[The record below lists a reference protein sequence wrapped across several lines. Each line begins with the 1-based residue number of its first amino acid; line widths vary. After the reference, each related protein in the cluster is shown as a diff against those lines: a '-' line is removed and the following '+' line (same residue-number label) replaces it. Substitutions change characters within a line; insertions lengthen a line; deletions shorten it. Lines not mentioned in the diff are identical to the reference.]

1 MGCLGIEAFRLFP
14 QGQYNAKALFVRAFP
29 LGEDVAGFVWIAEGE
44 TLSRKKF
51 TPPLPGSR
59 HLLSGN
65 EAVAQAVWEAG
76 ARVAAAYPGTP
87 ATEILE
93 NVALYPD
100 IYAEWSVNE
109 KVSLEV
115 AIGASMTGARAFCA
129 MKHVGVNV
137 AADALMTQTL
147 AGVVGGLVLA
157 VADDVGFSS
166 SQNEQDSRFWGRF
179 AHLPI
184 LEPADSQEA
193 HAMTRAAFSL
203 SETFN
208 TIVLLRLTTRV
219 CHVKCLVTVGE
230 RQAVRA
236 ADGFVKDPARWV
248 MVPANAQRRVPE
260 VLARDKALAGASE
273 KSAFNRMEPGSDRRV
288 GFVTS
293 GPAYMHVREAFPDA
307 PLLKLGFSH
316 PAPINL
322 ARQLAAE
329 VETLVVV
336 EETEPLLETEIRA
349 AGIAALGKAYL
360 PAAGELSPHV
370 LRKSLAALLPEQA
383 AALESPRACLPVF
396 PRPPTLCVACP
407 HLGVY
412 YTLSQLRN
420 VHIAGDIGC
429 YTLGAG
435 HPWNALDTTI
445 CMGASMGIALGM
457 DKGRGPE
464 DEKKK
469 IVAVIGDSTFMH
481 MGMQGLLDIA
491 YNRGNVTVLLL
502 DNRAVGMTGGQDN
515 PGSGRDIY
523 GQDAPRVD
531 FARIVEA
538 LGIAPERIHV
548 VDPYLLPTL
557 FKTLREETRQSGPS
571 VIITNRPCV
580 LIGDYEKQPAYEV
593 NDAACTGCGNCVEV
607 GCPAIH
613 VTRRE
618 KVVKPSGKEVE
629 LAFARIE
636 TAACTGC
643 ELCLQTCAP
652 EAIQPA
658 PPALPVFPVMMS

>member
-1 MGCLGIEAFRLFP
+1 M
-14 QGQYNAKALFVRAFP
+14 
-29 LGEDVAGFVWIAEGE
+29 
-44 TLSRKKF
+44 
-51 TPPLPGSR
+51 
-59 HLLSGN
+59 SGN
-65 EAVAQAVWEAG
+65 EAVARAVWESG
-76 ARVAAAYPGTP
+76 VRVAAAYPGTP
-87 ATEILE
+87 ATEIIE

-100 IYAEWSVNE
+100 IYTEWSVNE

-115 AIGASMTGARAFCA
+115 AIGASLAGGRSFCA
-129 MKHVGVNV
+129 MKHVGLNV
-137 AADALMTQTL
+137 ASDALMTQTL
-147 AGVVGGLVLA
+147 AGVVGGLVIA

-193 HAMTRAAFSL
+193 RAMTRAAFDL
-203 SETFN
+203 SEKFN
-208 TIVLLRLTTRV
+208 TPVLLRLTTRV
-219 CHVKCLVTVGE
+219 CHVKCKVTTGE
-230 RQAVRA
+230 REVHRVAE
-236 ADGFVKDPARWV
+236 GFHKDPTRWV
-248 MVPANAQRRVPE
+248 MVPAHAKRRVPQ
-260 VLARDKALAGASE
+260 VLARDKALREAAE
-273 KSAFNRMEPGSDRRV
+273 ASAFNFIDAGKNAKI

-307 PLLKLGFSH
+307 PVLKLGFSH
-316 PAPINL
+316 PVPLNL
-322 ARQLAAE
+322 ARRLADE

-336 EETEPLLETEIRA
+336 EETEPLVETEIRA
-349 AGIAALGKAYL
+349 AGIKAVGKAYL
-360 PAAGELSPHV
+360 PAAGELPPNV
-370 LRKSLAALLPEQA
+370 LRQSLAALLPENTENA
-383 AALESPRACLPVF
+383 APIHAIRAALPVF

-420 VHIAGDIGC
+420 VNIAGDIGC

-435 HPWNALDTTI
+435 QPWNALDTTI
-445 CMGASMGIALGM
+445 CMGASMGMALGM
-457 DKGRGPE
+457 DKGRGAE

-469 IVAVIGDSTFMH
+469 IVAVIGDSTFLH
-481 MGMQGLLDIA
+481 MGMQGLLNIA

-515 PGSGRDIY
+515 PGSGRDIH
-523 GQDAPRVD
+523 GDPAPRVD
-531 FARIVEA
+531 FAQLVAA

-548 VDPYLLPTL
+548 VDPYQLPVL
-557 FKTLREETRQSGPS
+557 FKALREETRQPGPS
-571 VIITNRPCV
+571 VIITDRPCV

-593 NDAACTGCGNCVEV
+593 DEPACTGCGNCVEI

-618 KVVKPSGKEVE
+618 KAIKPSGKEVE
-629 LAFARIE
+629 LAFTRIE

-643 ELCLQTCAP
+643 GLCL
-652 EAIQPA
+652 
-658 PPALPVFPVMMS
+658 